1 MAYCGADTKEVKAGC
16 DGRIGAESMKIYIT
30 GIAGLLGYS
39 IYRCLKDREEV
50 DGFDIVEAEVP
61 GMSYHHISLF
71 DTEAV
76 EQELIRGKAEVLIHT
91 AALVNVD
98 ECEEHPKEA
107 EKLNVWVTAQLADMC
122 QRHQIKMVYISTDAV
137 FDGEE
142 ERLYTEEDKT
152 NPVNVYGRTKREGE
166 ICVLRYPENLVFRT
180 NLYGI
185 NLQKKQ
191 SFGEWIYQSLKE
203 NKTLHMFT
211 DIDFS
216 PILAEELAELI
227 HKACQNNLGG
237 LYHACGTGC
246 ITKYAFAIKLKEIF
260 GLKTGTIEASVSDNG
275 VLKAR
280 RSKHMGMSNEKL
292 RGELQI
298 EISTPEE
305 GIKRFYQQ
313 IKEGESIGD

>member
-1 MAYCGADTKEVKAGC
+1 
-16 DGRIGAESMKIYIT
+16 MKIYIT

-39 IYRCLKDREEV
+39 IYHCLKDKEEV
-50 DGFDIVEAEVP
+50 DGFDIVETEDR

-71 DTEAV
+71 DTGAV
-76 EQELIRGKAEVLIHT
+76 EQELIRGKADVLIHT

-98 ECEEHPKEA
+98 ECEDHPEDA
-107 EKLNVWVTAQLADMC
+107 EKLNVWVTAQLAQIC
-122 QRHQIKMVYISTDAV
+122 QRHHIKMVYISTDAV

-142 ERLYTEEDKT
+142 ERLYTEEDPT
-152 NPVNVYGRTKREGE
+152 NPVNVYGRTKLEGE
-166 ICVLRYPENLVFRT
+166 DFVLRYPDNLVFRT

-185 NLQKKQ
+185 NIQKKQ

-203 NKTLHMFT
+203 DQVLHMFT

-227 HKACQNNLGG
+227 YKACQNNLCG

-246 ITKYAFAIKLKEIF
+246 MTKYAFAVRLKEIF
-260 GLKTGTIEASVSDNG
+260 GLKTGRIEPSISGKA

-292 RGELQI
+292 RRELQV

-313 IKEGESIGD
+313 IKEGESSGN

>member
-1 MAYCGADTKEVKAGC
+1 
-16 DGRIGAESMKIYIT
+16 MKIYIT

-39 IYRCLKDREEV
+39 IYHCLKDKEKV
-50 DGFDIVEAEVP
+50 DGFDIVETEDR

-76 EQELIRGKAEVLIHT
+76 EQELIRGKADVLIHT

-98 ECEEHPKEA
+98 ECEEHPEDA
-107 EKLNVWVTAQLADMC
+107 EKLNVWVTAQLAQIC
-122 QRHQIKMVYISTDAV
+122 QRHHIKMVYISTDAV

-142 ERLYTEEDKT
+142 ERLYTEEDPT
-152 NPVNVYGRTKREGE
+152 NPVNVYGRTKLEGE
-166 ICVLRYPENLVFRT
+166 EFVLRYPDNLVFRT

-185 NLQKKQ
+185 NIQKKQ

-203 NKTLHMFT
+203 DQVLHMFT

-227 HKACQNNLGG
+227 YKACQKKLCG

-246 ITKYAFAIKLKEIF
+246 MAKYSFAVKLKEIF
-260 GLKTGTIEASVSDNG
+260 GLKTGRVEPSVSGDIA
-275 VLKAR
+275 LKAR
-280 RSKHMGMSNEKL
+280 RSKHMGMSNQKL
-292 RGELQI
+292 RRELQI
-298 EISTPEE
+298 EIRTPEE
-305 GIKRFYQQ
+305 GIQRFYER
-313 IKEGESIGD
+313 IKEEESIGD

>member
-1 MAYCGADTKEVKAGC
+1 
-16 DGRIGAESMKIYIT
+16 MKIYIT

-39 IYRCLKDREEV
+39 IYHCLKDKEKV
-50 DGFDIVEAEVP
+50 DGFDIVETEDR

-76 EQELIRGKAEVLIHT
+76 EQELIRGKADVLIHT

-98 ECEEHPKEA
+98 ECEDHPEDA
-107 EKLNVWVTAQLADMC
+107 EKLNVWVTAQLAQIC
-122 QRHQIKMVYISTDAV
+122 QRHHIKMVYISTDAV

-142 ERLYTEEDKT
+142 ERLYTEEDPT
-152 NPVNVYGRTKREGE
+152 NPVNVYGRTKLEGE
-166 ICVLRYPENLVFRT
+166 DFVLRYPDNLVFRT

-185 NLQKKQ
+185 NIQKKQ

-203 NKTLHMFT
+203 DQVLHMFT

-227 HKACQNNLGG
+227 YKACQNNLCG

-246 ITKYAFAIKLKEIF
+246 MTKYAFAVRLKEIF
-260 GLKTGTIEASVSDNG
+260 GLKTGTIEPSVSG
-275 VLKAR
+275 KAVLWECQM
-280 RSKHMGMSNEKL
+280 RSCGGNC
-292 RGELQI
+292 R
-298 EISTPEE
+298 
-305 GIKRFYQQ
+305 
-313 IKEGESIGD
+313 